1 MGRFKPDIVTYGT
14 AVNWAAF
21 RQFCQWGKFHKCVV
35 GRCMTVTET
44 PVCRSSAAQKLFGL
58 KVDGGC
64 RTLSGT
70 SVASPVIAGAVALI
84 ASAVNPLVRQL
95 SLALHCRVL
104 KCTVCVCVS
113 PFFLTG

>member
-1 MGRFKPDIVTYGT
+1 MC
-14 AVNWAAF
+14 
-21 RQFCQWGKFHKCVV
+21 RQPLYD
-35 GRCMTVTET
+35 VTET